1 MSCDLCPRLC
11 NVDRVMQ
18 RGFCG
23 CSDTMRIA
31 RIGLHRY
38 EEPCISGEGGSGAV
52 FFSGCN
58 LRCVFCQNKVLQTGR
73 LGQDLT
79 PKALSEAMLELQRI
93 GAENINLVTPTPH
106 VNGIISAIEMA
117 RSDGLSLSIVYNTN
131 GYLTVDTVDKL
142 KNHVDIWLPD
152 FKYHD
157 QRLADRF
164 SAAPHYFETALA
176 AIGRMLEVSGQ
187 LELDETGRA
196 KKGVLIRHLVLPACV
211 YDTRDILSAIKDCFG
226 TDTYLSLMHQFTPQP
241 DGKAPLD
248 RPLTKREYDNAVSAC
263 LDLGFTRVYIQEA
276 LSATFAYTPE
286 FSNEISIQA

>member
-1 MSCDLCPRLC
+1 MSCDLCPRHC
-11 NVDRVMQ
+11 SVNRTEQ

-23 CSDTMRIA
+23 CSDVMRIA

-58 LRCVFCQNKVLQTGR
+58 LRCVFCQNKVLQSGR
-73 LGQDLT
+73 LGQDFT
-79 PKALSEAMLELQRI
+79 PEALSKAMLELQRI

-106 VNGIISAIEMA
+106 VNGILTAIDMA
-117 RSDGLSLSIVYNTN
+117 RDGGLRLPIVYNTN
-131 GYLTVDTVDKL
+131 GYLSVETVDKL

-164 SAAPHYFETALA
+164 SAAPQYFETVLA

-187 LELDETGRA
+187 LELDAGDRA
-196 KKGVLIRHLVLPACV
+196 KKGVLIRHLVLPGCV
-211 YDTRDILSAIKDCFG
+211 YDTRDILTAIRDRFG
-226 TDTYLSLMHQFTPQP
+226 RETYLSLMHQFTPQP
-241 DGKAPLD
+241 DGKPPLD
-248 RPLTKREYDNAVSAC
+248 RRLTKREYDNAVSAC
-263 LDLGFTRVYIQEA
+263 LDLGFTRVFIQEA

-286 FSNEISIQA
+286 FSDEVTVHS

>member
-11 NVDRVMQ
+11 KADRTIQ

-23 CSDTMRIA
+23 CDSSMRIA

-58 LRCVFCQNKVLQTGR
+58 LRCVFCQNRVLQTGS
-73 LGQDLT
+73 LGQTFT
-79 PKALSEAMLELQRI
+79 PEELARAMGQLQDM
-93 GAENINLVTPTPH
+93 GAQNINLVTPTPH
-106 VNGIISAIEMA
+106 VNGILRAIDLA
-117 RSDGLSLSIVYNTN
+117 RDGGLTLPIVYNTN

-164 SAAPHYFETALA
+164 SAAPRYCETALA
-176 AIGRMLEVSGQ
+176 AIGRMLEISGQ

-196 KKGVLIRHLVLPACV
+196 KKGVLIRHLVLPGCV
-211 YDTRDILSAIKDCFG
+211 FDTRDVLSTIRDAFG

-241 DGKAPLD
+241 DAVPPLN
-248 RPLTKREYDNAVSAC
+248 RRLTKREYDNAVTAC
-263 LDLGFTRVYIQEA
+263 LDLGFTRVYTQEA
-276 LSATFAYTPE
+276 LSATSAYTPD
-286 FSNEISIQA
+286 FSDQVVVQA